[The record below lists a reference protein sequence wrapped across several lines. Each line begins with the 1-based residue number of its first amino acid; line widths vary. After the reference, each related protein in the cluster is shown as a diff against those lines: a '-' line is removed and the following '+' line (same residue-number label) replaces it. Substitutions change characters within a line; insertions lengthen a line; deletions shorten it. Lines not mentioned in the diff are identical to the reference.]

1 MFGFS
6 TMDLAAVG
14 VFLIIWVGYTLYA
27 DKAARTGKNL
37 MTVMH
42 AHRLRWMRRMLEREN
57 RMQDVQS
64 LATQMRSVSLF
75 ASTTIFILGGLVALF
90 GAIDQMRRVLSDI
103 PFAEPTPPG
112 VLEIKLFGLIVIF
125 VYAFFKFAW
134 SLRQFNYGLSLIGS
148 APDPTE
154 ARAPDRH
161 FHAERMARIA
171 TLAVASF
178 NRGGAG
184 LLFRPGR
191 AALVR
196 KSGLVHGG
204 DGVRGIGGLPARV
217 PFVYLGN
224 PHRPDVGHTAK
235 QVTLT
240 RRPAQTAAPRNSR
253 RRHEFGR

>member
-6 TMDLAAVG
+6 NLDLAAVG
-14 VFLIIWVGYTLYA
+14 AFLVIWVGYTVYA

-57 RMQDVQS
+57 RMQDVQA

-90 GAIDQMRRVLSDI
+90 GGIDQMRRVLSDI

-148 APDPTE
+148 APDPAE
-154 ARAPDRH
+154 ARASDRH
-161 FHAERMARIA
+161 VHAERMARIA
-171 TLAVASF
+171 TLAVGSF
-178 NRGGAG
+178 NRGVRAYYFA
-184 LLFRPGR
+184 L
-191 AALVR
+191 AALPWFVHPAAFLAAT
-196 KSGLVHGG
+196 GLV
-204 DGVRGIGGLPARV
+204 VLV
-217 PFVYLGN
+217 VYRREFRSFTL
-224 PHRPDVGHTAK
+224 D
-235 QVTLT
+235 TLT
-240 RRPAQTAAPRNSR
+240 DPTLGRPEGT
-253 RRHEFGR
+253 